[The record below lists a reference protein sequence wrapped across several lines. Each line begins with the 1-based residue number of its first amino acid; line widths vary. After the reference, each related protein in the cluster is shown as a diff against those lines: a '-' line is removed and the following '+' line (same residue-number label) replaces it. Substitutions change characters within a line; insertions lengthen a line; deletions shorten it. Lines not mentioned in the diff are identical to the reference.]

1 MPRELAFHGVYM
13 PTVTVM
19 FLVAMVLSWAL
30 DRFMSGLDL
39 YRFFW
44 HPALLRLALF
54 ICLYCA
60 LALCVYR

>member
-13 PTVTVM
+13 PIVTVM

-30 DRFMSGLDL
+30 DRLMSGLDL

-44 HPALLRLALF
+44 HPALLPLPGNMIRCWAFYPLGQ
-54 ICLYCA
+54 
-60 LALCVYR
+60 